1 MAVILGRFGAW
12 DNGESCVPPGARII
26 EVSLMVRIRLV
37 SSILI
42 AAGVLVSTASVA
54 EPASRRA
61 WAQSVDDRYFQREA
75 ANYLKF
81 ENEGQTVYCTSAKT
95 SNEALIPHIG

>member
-1 MAVILGRFGAW
+1 
-12 DNGESCVPPGARII
+12 
-26 EVSLMVRIRLV
+26 MVRIRLF

-42 AAGVLVSTASVA
+42 AAGMLASTASVA
-54 EPASRRA
+54 EPTSRSA

-81 ENEGQTVYCTSAKT
+81 ENEGQTVYCTSMKT
-95 SNEALIPHIG
+95 SNEALIPHIGYARCITEANLRKAVRDWRRDRVTTAG

>member
-1 MAVILGRFGAW
+1 
-12 DNGESCVPPGARII
+12 
-26 EVSLMVRIRLV
+26 MVRIRIV
-37 SSILI
+37 SSFLI
-42 AAGVLVSTASVA
+42 AASVLVSTASVA
-54 EPASRRA
+54 EPASRKA

-95 SNEALIPHIG
+95 GNEALIPHIGYARCITEANLRKKVRDWRRDRVTTGS